1 MSQFKIKAKVRF
13 WGGIYFIRRTIY
25 RRAKV
30 LGFRLWMPVEVKDFG
45 PFNSYLSAYSLVQE
59 NGGECFTI

>member
-13 WGGIYFIRRTIY
+13 GGAVST
-25 RRAKV
+25 
-30 LGFRLWMPVEVKDFG
+30 LSVEIKDFG

-59 NGGECFTI
+59 NGWECFTI

>member
-30 LGFRLWMPVEVKDFG
+30 LGFRLWMLIREGKYGRDGICYTQSEDVHNVH
-45 PFNSYLSAYSLVQE
+45 NVYML
-59 NGGECFTI
+59 